1 MKKLVIMIL
10 VLLLFAAGG
19 GGAYYYFF
27 MMNEE
32 TLSEPVDDNGAQPVS
47 AEMDS
52 QSSAQE
58 VPSPPRIQTGKT
70 YYVTSSRLNIRAY
83 PESESSI
90 RAVLYKGD
98 EVTAKEVK
106 GDWVRIGGYEV
117 HPSGKDMAQWVH
129 IDYLSASEPV
139 ITEEE
144 KRNTTIALIKNSDD
158 FLKYEDVFIRATQ
171 NLISSGQCKV
181 EDFELLG
188 GWVRSVTYKDQRV
201 YFVYCAGTDRQNKV
215 YLNVETQEIF

>member
-1 MKKLVIMIL
+1 MKKLVLMIL
-10 VLLLFAAGG
+10 VLLLFAGIG

-32 TLSEPVDDNGAQPVS
+32 TPVHVDDGGSQQTMS
-47 AEMDS
+47 EMDS
-52 QSSAQE
+52 NPPLPPPPA
-58 VPSPPRIQTGKT
+58 PPRIQTGKK
-70 YYVTSSRLNIRAY
+70 YYVTSSRLNIRGY
-83 PESESSI
+83 PDGESGI
-90 RAVLYKGD
+90 RAVLYKSD
-98 EVTAKEVK
+98 AVTAKEVK

-144 KRNTTIALIKNSDD
+144 RRNTTVALIKGSDD
-158 FLKYEDVFIRATQ
+158 FLQYEDTFIRATQ
-171 NLISSGQCKV
+171 KLISSGQCKV

-188 GWVRSVTYKDQRV
+188 GWVRSVTYEDRPV
-201 YFVYCAGTDRQNKV
+201 YFVYCGGTDRQNKV
-215 YLNVETQEIF
+215 YLNVETEDLF